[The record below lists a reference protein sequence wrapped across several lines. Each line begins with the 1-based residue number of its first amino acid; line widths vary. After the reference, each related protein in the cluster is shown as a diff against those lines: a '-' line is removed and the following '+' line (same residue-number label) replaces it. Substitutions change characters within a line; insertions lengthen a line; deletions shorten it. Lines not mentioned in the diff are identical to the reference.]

1 MSATIHVLPGVER
14 RDLGEVRPDHD
25 VLAGAIAEGVTA
37 AVVVGRDRRGELY
50 LASADGDAD
59 RVVGML
65 MRAVQYL
72 AAMTIEQRV
81 IETGGEGA

>member
-14 RDLGEVRPDHD
+14 RDLGDARPDD
-25 VLAGAIAEGVTA
+25 DILSGAIAEGVSGA
-37 AVVVGRDRRGELY
+37 IVVGRDRRGDLY

-59 RVVGML
+59 RVIGML

-72 AAMTIEQRV
+72 ATMTIEQRV